1 MFDHLLF
8 TLIHGSN
15 IPGSCAILFFP
26 ALDFTFTTRHI
37 HMLRKIESRRRG
49 QQRIKEDLVLKTR
62 NHYENNFGEKMFPS
76 FHLKPQFS
84 SVAQSCPTLCDR
96 MDYSLPGFPVCHQL
110 PELAQTHVHWVG
122 EAIQPS
128 HPLSSPSPPAFNLS
142 QHQRLFR
149 WVSSSHQVLK
159 YWNFSFRISSSN
171 EYSGLI
177 SFRIDWFDWL
187 SKGLSRV
194 FSNTTVQKHQFFG
207 TQLSLWSNSHIHM

>member
-15 IPGSCAILFFP
+15 IPGSCAILFFT

-84 SVAQSCPTLCDR
+84 SVAQSCPTLCDS
-96 MDYSLPGFPVCHQL
+96 MNHSMPSLPVHHQL
-110 PELAQTHVHWVG
+110 PESTQTPDHPVG
-122 EAIQPS
+122 DAISMKRQKD
-128 HPLSSPSPPAFNLS
+128 
-142 QHQRLFR
+142 RT
-149 WVSSSHQVLK
+149 LK
-159 YWNFSFRISSSN
+159 
-171 EYSGLI
+171 
-177 SFRIDWFDWL
+177 D
-187 SKGLSRV
+187 
-194 FSNTTVQKHQFFG
+194 
-207 TQLSLWSNSHIHM
+207 